1 MLKINLIGKILKL
14 EKLDNVIV
22 VRIDDKEK
30 GRSKSNDLSSL
41 LLEVQSALPA
51 YLFDDEK
58 NSVLK
63 RVINWYV
70 SLK

>member
-22 VRIDDKEK
+22 VSIDDKEK

-41 LLEVQSALPA
+41 LLEVQNILPA

-58 NSVLK
+58 KSVLK
-63 RVINWYV
+63 QVIYWFVN
-70 SLK
+70 KG